1 MNIDSFIK
9 TKLGEGQS
17 ASDLKPIWIRLP
29 QVTGCYG
36 ISRSKA
42 YQLANEAKVVT
53 SSLHEQGQTK
63 GTKLFNVESLEAY
76 INSFIKSNNQPPT
89 D

>member
-1 MNIDSFIK
+1 MNISSKLNK
-9 TKLGEGQS
+9 TLGEGQS

-42 YQLANEAKVVT
+42 YQLANEGKVVT
-53 SSLHEQGQTK
+53 SSLREQGQTK

>member
-1 MNIDSFIK
+1 MKI
-9 TKLGEGQS
+9 GEGQN
-17 ASDLKPIWIRLP
+17 ASDLKPVWIRLP

-42 YQLANEAKVVT
+42 YQLANEGKVESV
-53 SSLHEQGQTK
+53 SLREEGQIK

-76 INSFIKSNNQPPT
+76 INSFIVSDNQTTT